1 VSVGYRHL
9 LVAYEGSARGDE
21 TVRAADAMARRSG
34 TRLTVVVVVELERP
48 SRFLTRFPRQ
58 TAVWNDVLLDAARAD
73 LDRAARQLEVPAE
86 MTVLF
91 GSAAQAL
98 ADGAA
103 EFDCDAI
110 MLPAGPR
117 GPLGRLLAGR
127 RAAAVRRRTSCAVLL
142 PG

>member
-1 VSVGYRHL
+1 
-9 LVAYEGSARGDE
+9 
-21 TVRAADAMARRSG
+21 MARSG

-48 SRFLTRFPRQ
+48 SRFPTRFARQ

-73 LDRAARQLEVPAE
+73 LDRAARLLEVPAE

-103 EFDCDAI
+103 EFGCDAI
-110 MLPAGPR
+110 MLPARR
-117 GPLGRLLAGR
+117 GMLGQLLARR
-127 RAAAVRRRTSCAVLL
+127 RAAAVRRRASCAVLL
-142 PG
+142 AG

>member
-1 VSVGYRHL
+1 MDYRHL

-34 TRLTVVVVVELERP
+34 TLLTVVVVVELERP
-48 SRFLTRFPRQ
+48 SRFVTRFPRQ

-73 LDRAARQLEVPAE
+73 LDRAGRLLEVPAE

-91 GSAAQAL
+91 GSTAQAL
-98 ADGAA
+98 ADGAV
-103 EFDCDAI
+103 EFGCDAI
-110 MLPAGPR
+110 MLPARPR
-117 GPLGRLLAGR
+117 NPLARLTASY
-127 RAAAVRRRTSCAVLL
+127 RAAALRRRTACPVLA